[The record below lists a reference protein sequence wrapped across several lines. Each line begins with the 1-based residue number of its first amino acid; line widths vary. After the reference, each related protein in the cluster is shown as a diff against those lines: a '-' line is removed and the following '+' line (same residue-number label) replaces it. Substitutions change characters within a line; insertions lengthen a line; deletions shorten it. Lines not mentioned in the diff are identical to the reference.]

1 MTGTKSEVNEIGEI
15 YARLKVA
22 TSLLEAITGDDTA
35 VMKQRIKEL
44 RELASNLGA
53 VYYDIKEEEN
63 EAV

>member
-44 RELASNLGA
+44 RELVSDLGT
-53 VYYDIKEEEN
+53 VYYNIKEEEN

>member
-15 YARLKVA
+15 YARLKVT

-44 RELASNLGA
+44 RELVSDLGTI
-53 VYYDIKEEEN
+53 YYNIKEEEN